1 MEGKD
6 RTDIEGKGRTDIE
19 GKDRTDIEGKDRT
32 DIERMLK
39 TKEILKER
47 IERGREPRTP

>member
-19 GKDRTDIEGKDRT
+19 GKDRTDIK
-32 DIERMLK
+32 RMLR